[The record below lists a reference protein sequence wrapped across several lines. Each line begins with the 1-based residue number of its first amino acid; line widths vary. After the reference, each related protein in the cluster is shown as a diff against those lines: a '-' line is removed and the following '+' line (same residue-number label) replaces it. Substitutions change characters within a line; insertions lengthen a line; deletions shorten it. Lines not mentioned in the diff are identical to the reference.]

1 MTTLASLISILVLY
15 IILILVRVI
24 PGREENSAVG
34 HA

>member
-1 MTTLASLISILVLY
+1 MMTLASIIGVAY

-24 PGREENSAVG
+24 PGREENSAIG

>member
-15 IILILVRVI
+15 IILILVI